1 MCAGFVIINASPFL
15 SFVLIKLQCYDDFNN
30 QAVIFGS
37 IFVLIFDLRINNNL
51 LDPSNLPQSAC
62 RQTYLVQTIIQCS

>member
-37 IFVLIFDLRINNNL
+37 IFVLIIIFLIL
-51 LDPSNLPQSAC
+51 QIFPNLPVGRHTSS
-62 RQTYLVQTIIQCS
+62 RQ

>member
-37 IFVLIFDLRINNNL
+37 IFVLIIIFLIPQIFPNL
-51 LDPSNLPQSAC
+51 SVGRHTSS
-62 RQTYLVQTIIQCS
+62 RQ